1 MELHVEKLRPC
12 VLTLRFTALVRAPV
26 TLYNCTRAL
35 QEDVEGRL
43 LQFIDNGTEDN
54 FKLMI

>member
-1 MELHVEKLRPC
+1 VELHVEKLRPC

-43 LQFIDNGTEDN
+43 LQFIDN
-54 FKLMI
+54 